1 LACIALNGS
10 TVTPDPANV
19 KTVASF
25 RSKPGQKAAVAGRED
40 ATFEFA
46 SETKPAEVA
55 PGLPVVIQLRQQ
67 TMIAIGLT
75 LGVLAAAGAVAAA
88 LTLRTPVTPTGSLSI
103 ETDPPGAEVRID
115 DAVRGTTPFSVT
127 LPEGPHR
134 LVVQRG
140 SNVKQMNVEVTRSAA
155 KAYHIAWTEPA
166 PVTPAKAQT
175 GSLSVV
181 SDPSGSAV
189 TVDGSSRGQTP
200 LTIQGLSAGRHEVIV
215 RSENNSYQR
224 SVQVEAG
231 TTTSLV
237 VGGGPAPS
245 ASFGWITVNIP
256 FPFQVLEA
264 GRVVGTSEIDRIM
277 LPQGNHD
284 LDFVSEQFG
293 FRQSSRVSIT
303 AGRGAPVSLTI
314 PRVAMNINALPWAE
328 VFIDGTR
335 IGDTPLANVLQ
346 PVGEHEIVFRHPQ
359 LGEKRQMTRVTPR
372 DSLRIS
378 VDMRSR

>member
-1 LACIALNGS
+1 
-10 TVTPDPANV
+10 VTPDSANV

-25 RSKPGQKAAVAGRED
+25 RSKPAQKGAAPARED

-46 SETKPAEVA
+46 SESTPAEGA
-55 PGLPVVIQLRQQ
+55 PGLPVVIKLRKQ

-75 LGVLAAAGAVAAA
+75 LGVLAAAGAVTAA
-88 LTLRTPVTPTGSLSI
+88 LTLRPPVTPTGSLSV

-115 DAVRGTTPFSVT
+115 DVVRGTTPLSVT

-155 KAYHIAWTEPA
+155 KAYHIAWTEPVA
-166 PVTPAKAQT
+166 VTPVKAQA
-175 GSLSVV
+175 GSLSVL
-181 SDPSGSAV
+181 SDPTGSTV
-189 TVDGSSRGQTP
+189 TVDGSARGQTP
-200 LTIQGLSAGRHEVIV
+200 LTIGLSAGRHEVIV
-215 RSENNSYQR
+215 QTANNTYRR

-231 TTTSLV
+231 ATASLV
-237 VGGGPAPS
+237 VGGAPAPS
-245 ASFGWITVNIP
+245 ASFGWITVPTP
-256 FPFQVLEA
+256 FPVQVLEA

-284 LDFVSEQFG
+284 LDFVSEQLD

-335 IGDTPLANVLQ
+335 IGDTPLANVEQ
-346 PVGEHEIVFRHPQ
+346 PIGDHEIVFRHPQ
-359 LGEKRQMTRVTPR
+359 FGEKRQMTRVISR

-378 VDMRSR
+378 VDMRSK

>member
-1 LACIALNGS
+1 M
-10 TVTPDPANV
+10 TPDSANV
-19 KTVASF
+19 KAVASF
-25 RSKPGQKAAVAGRED
+25 RSKPAQKAAGPGRDD
-40 ATFEFA
+40 ATLEFA

-55 PGLPVVIQLRQQ
+55 PGLPVVIKLRKQ
-67 TMIAIGLT
+67 TMIAIGLI
-75 LGVLAAAGAVAAA
+75 LGGLAVAGAVAAA
-88 LTLRTPVTPTGSLSI
+88 LTLRPPVTPTGSLSI

-115 DAVRGTTPFSVT
+115 DAVRGTTPLVLT

-140 SNVKQMNVEVTRSAA
+140 SNVKQMNVEISSSAA

-166 PVTPAKAQT
+166 PVIPVKPQT
-175 GSLSVV
+175 GSLSVI
-181 SDPSGSAV
+181 SDPAGSAV
-189 TVDGSSRGQTP
+189 TVDGSARGQTP
-200 LTIQGLSAGRHEVIV
+200 LTIQGLSVGRHDVVV
-215 RSENNSYQR
+215 RTASNTYQR

-231 TTTSLV
+231 STASLV

-245 ASFGWITVNIP
+245 AAFGWITVQMP
-256 FPFQVLEA
+256 FPIQVLEG

-284 LDFVSEQFG
+284 LDFVSEPLG

-335 IGDTPLANVLQ
+335 IGDTPLANVQ
-346 PVGEHEIVFRHPQ
+346 QTIGDHEIVFRHPQ
-359 LGEKRQMTRVTPR
+359 FGEKRQMTRVTPR
-372 DSLRIS
+372 GSLRIS

>member
-1 LACIALNGS
+1 
-10 TVTPDPANV
+10 V

-25 RSKPGQKAAVAGRED
+25 RSKPVQKGTAPGRDD

-55 PGLPVVIQLRQQ
+55 PGLPVIIKIRKQ

-75 LGVLAAAGAVAAA
+75 LGILGVAGAVAAA
-88 LTLRTPVTPTGSLSI
+88 LALRPPVAPTGSLSV

-115 DAVRGTTPFSVT
+115 DAVRGTTPLVVT

-134 LVVQRG
+134 LIVQRG
-140 SNVKQMNVEVTRSAA
+140 SNVKQMNVEIARSAS
-155 KAYHIAWTEPA
+155 KAYHIAWTEP
-166 PVTPAKAQT
+166 TPSIPSKVLT
-175 GSLSVV
+175 GSLSVI
-181 SDPSGSAV
+181 SDPAGSAV
-189 TVDGSSRGQTP
+189 TVDGSARGQTP
-200 LTIQGLSAGRHEVIV
+200 LTIQGLSPGRHEVTV
-215 RSENNSYQR
+215 KSASNTYQR

-231 TTTSLV
+231 ATASLV
-237 VGGGPAPS
+237 VGGSPAPS
-245 ASFGWITVNIP
+245 ASWGWISVKPP
-256 FPFQVLEA
+256 FPVQVLEG

-277 LPQGNHD
+277 LPPGNHD
-284 LDFVSEQFG
+284 LEFVSDQFE
-293 FRQSSRVSIT
+293 FRQSSRVNVT

-328 VFIDGTR
+328 VYVDGTR
-335 IGDTPLANVLQ
+335 IGDTPLANVQQ
-346 PVGEHEIVFRHPQ
+346 PIGDHEIVFRHPQ
-359 LGEKRQMTRVTPR
+359 LGEKKQMTRVTLR